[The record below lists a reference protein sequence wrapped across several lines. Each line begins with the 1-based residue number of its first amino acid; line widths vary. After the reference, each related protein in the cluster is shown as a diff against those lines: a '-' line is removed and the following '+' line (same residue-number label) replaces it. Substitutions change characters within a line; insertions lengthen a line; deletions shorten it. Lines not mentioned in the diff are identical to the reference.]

1 MKPARLT
8 ALLNSSAGTAAG
20 KKEKDLRAELEA
32 GFRARNISATIEF
45 VPGPELPAAAERAVN
60 SAKAGDIDAIVVGGG
75 DGTLRTVASAVVGQ
89 GIPLGIIPLGTLNHF
104 AKDLD
109 IPLEID
115 GAIETIS
122 AGVHRD
128 IDVGEVNG
136 EIFINN
142 SSIGIY
148 PYLVLDRDRRRA
160 HQGLSKWP
168 SMFLAALRTMRN
180 LPLRRLRIRAE
191 DWQDA
196 VRSPCV
202 FIGNNRY
209 DLKGPSFG
217 SRDRLDAG
225 ELCLCVA
232 KQESR
237 LGLLWLGAKCV
248 AGTVGQDDLQIL
260 ALPALEVDAR
270 RKRLLVACD
279 GEIQFMRTPLRYR
292 TRPGALRVF
301 APLPAD
307 R

>member
-1 MKPARLT
+1 
-8 ALLNSSAGTAAG
+8 LLNSSSGTAAG
-20 KKEKDLRAELEA
+20 KKEDDLRAELER
-32 GFRARNISATIEF
+32 GFRKRNISTTIEF
-45 VPGPELPAAAERAVN
+45 VPSPELRAAAERSVQ
-60 SAKAGDIDAIVVGGG
+60 KATAGEFDAIVVGGG
-75 DGTLRTVASAVVGQ
+75 DGTIRTVAGAMVGRH
-89 GIPLGIIPLGTLNHF
+89 IPLGIIPLGTLNHF

-109 IPLEID
+109 IPLSIN
-115 GAIETIS
+115 GAIETIA
-122 AGVHRD
+122 AGVYRNV
-128 IDVGEVNG
+128 DVGEVNG

-160 HQGLSKWP
+160 RQGMSKWP
-168 SMFLAALRTMRN
+168 AMFLAGLRAIRN
-180 LPLRRLRIRAE
+180 LPLRRLRIRAG

-217 SRDRLDAG
+217 GRDRLDAG

-232 KQESR
+232 KQQSR

-248 AGTVGQDDLQIL
+248 TGVVDRRDLRIQTL
-260 ALPALEVDAR
+260 DALEVDSR

-279 GEIQFMRTPLRYR
+279 GEIELMRTPLKYK
-292 TRPGALRVF
+292 TRRAALRVL
-301 APLPAD
+301 APLPTD

>member
-1 MKPARLT
+1 MKPARVII
-8 ALLNSSAGTAAG
+8 LLNSSSGTAAG
-20 KKEKDLRAELEA
+20 KEEDALRAELEA
-32 GFRARNISATIEF
+32 GFRARNIATKIEF
-45 VPGPELPAAAERAVN
+45 LPGPELQAAAGRAIDR
-60 SAKAGDIDAIVVGGG
+60 ARAGQIDAIVVGGG
-75 DGTLRTVASAVVGQ
+75 DGTIRTVASAVVGQ
-89 GIPLGIIPLGTLNHF
+89 GISLGIIPLGTLNHF

-109 IPLEID
+109 IPLSID
-115 GAIETIS
+115 GAIEIIS

-148 PYLVLDRDRRRA
+148 PYLVLDRDRRRQR
-160 HQGLSKWP
+160 QGMSKWP
-168 SMFLAALRTMRN
+168 AMFLAALRTIRN

-191 DWQDA
+191 EWQDA

-217 SRDRLDAG
+217 GRDRLDAG

-232 KQESR
+232 KQQSR
-237 LGLLWLGAKCV
+237 LGLLWLGAKCITGV
-248 AGTVGQDDLQIL
+248 VDQSDLRIL
-260 ALPALEVDAR
+260 TLAALEVDSR

-279 GEIQFMRTPLRYR
+279 GEIQVMRTPLKYR
-292 TRPGALRVF
+292 TRPGALRVL

-307 R
+307 Q

>member
-1 MKPARLT
+1 
-8 ALLNSSAGTAAG
+8 LLNSSSGTAAG
-20 KKEKDLRAELEA
+20 KKEDDLRAELER
-32 GFRARNISATIEF
+32 GFRKRNISTTIEF
-45 VPGPELPAAAERAVN
+45 VPSPELRAAAERSVQ
-60 SAKAGDIDAIVVGGG
+60 KATAGEFDAIVVGGG
-75 DGTLRTVASAVVGQ
+75 DGTIRTVAGAMVGRH
-89 GIPLGIIPLGTLNHF
+89 IPLGIIPLGTLNHF

-109 IPLEID
+109 IPLSIN
-115 GAIETIS
+115 GAIETIA
-122 AGVHRD
+122 AGVYRNV
-128 IDVGEVNG
+128 DVGEVNG

-160 HQGLSKWP
+160 RQGMSKWP
-168 SMFLAALRTMRN
+168 AMFLAGLRAIRN
-180 LPLRRLRIRAE
+180 LPLRRLRIRAG

-209 DLKGPSFG
+209 DLKGPLFG
-217 SRDRLDAG
+217 GRDRLDAG

-232 KQESR
+232 KQQSR

-248 AGTVGQDDLQIL
+248 TGVVDRRDLRIQTL
-260 ALPALEVDAR
+260 DALEVDSR

-279 GEIQFMRTPLRYR
+279 GEIELMRTPLKYK
-292 TRPGALRVF
+292 TRRAALRVL
-301 APLPAD
+301 APLPTD